1 MTPVRP
7 PPHVWPPVLPL
18 LAMLVALLVASTG
31 FAAPKKGA
39 KPKKPD
45 STTSAPAASASAPS
59 ADEPAPAPAP
69 TPAPAASSTAEATP
83 PKSEAA
89 ATSSTKATA
98 TATAKESSD
107 VDVTDTREDPN
118 IRYYFIGLRYRGTI
132 IPQFLMNLFVDE
144 GATIYTNLFGVE
156 LDMRKGGQSMIPWI
170 AYADYTMGD
179 TLFHQ
184 RGGNSTG
191 LHGDPG
197 NYSVVNSSLKM
208 VYLGLDELW
217 SVPIDES
224 HHWDFEFGFGVGV
237 GFVFGDLVNN
247 WVFVDNS
254 AMPTSVKGSNGIYYA
269 RCPSE
274 LDPMTGCNR
283 LDHQNATIAKVGGYK
298 EPFWFSGGS
307 VPNIFPNIWFPT
319 LNIRYKPIKQLET
332 RLGVGFSL
340 TGFWWGLSA
349 DYGLEKTDRKKAAR
363 SFASMRDM
371 L

>member
-7 PPHVWPPVLPL
+7 PPHVWPPVVPL
-18 LAMLVALLVASTG
+18 LAILAVALVASTG

-45 STTSAPAASASAPS
+45 STTSAPAGSASAPS

-69 TPAPAASSTAEATP
+69 TPEPAPSSKAEATP

-89 ATSSTKATA
+89 ATSST
-98 TATAKESSD
+98 TATAKESTG
-107 VDVTDTREDPN
+107 VDITDTREDPS

-144 GATIYTNLFGVE
+144 GATIYTNMFGVE
-156 LDMRKGGQSMIPWI
+156 FDMRKGGQSMIPWI
-170 AYADYTMGD
+170 VYADYTMGD

-184 RGGNSTG
+184 KNAMTTGVQGN
-191 LHGDPG
+191 PG

-237 GFVFGDLVNN
+237 GFVFGDLINN
-247 WVFVDNS
+247 WVFVDQS
-254 AMPTSVKGSNGIYYA
+254 AMPTSVKSSMGTYYA
-269 RCPSE
+269 RCPAGMDGT
-274 LDPMTGCNR
+274 LPPGCNKA
-283 LDHQNATIAKVGGYK
+283 DHQNATIAKVGGYK
-298 EPFWFSGGS
+298 EPFWFSNGA
-307 VPNIFPNIWFPT
+307 VPNIFPNLWFPT

-332 RLGVGFSL
+332 RVGLGFSL

-349 DYGLEKTDRKKAAR
+349 DYGLEKADRKKAAR
-363 SFASMRDM
+363 SFASMHDM